1 MNMSKCGIMAFLC
14 LSLVYCTTQPVKNE
28 PAAEQPKQ
36 ETIVKQEPPPAA
48 EAPKDPIPPSNT
60 VKTPSP
66 GPEKKPDVIKTED
79 QTTEISHEEYAK
91 TFEEVEKVI
100 DELNSI
106 TKAGDFSR
114 WTTYLSSKFTQEVM
128 NPKALE
134 NINEQPLLKRNNITI
149 KTLSD
154 YFMYVVVPSRASVRL
169 DDLIF
174 TDTNRVRAFMQIRGD
189 RVLIYQLEKINGKWK
204 ISTW

>member
-1 MNMSKCGIMAFLC
+1 MSKCCMTAFLC
-14 LSLVYCTTQPVKNE
+14 FTLVYCTTQPAKNE
-28 PAAEQPKQ
+28 PSAELPKQ
-36 ETIVKQEPPPAA
+36 EPVVKQEPSPVPEPPK
-48 EAPKDPIPPSNT
+48 EPISPPNSIKPPVST
-60 VKTPSP
+60 
-66 GPEKKPDVIKTED
+66 PEKKPEVIKTED
-79 QTTEISHEEYAK
+79 QSTEISHEEYTK

-114 WTTYLSSKFTQEVM
+114 WTTYLSNKFTQEVM

-174 TDTNRVRAFMQIRGD
+174 TDSNRVRAFMQIRGD